1 MPPSQVRLV
10 HAILGDPEILLEIR
24 MKSVY
29 RWLLFYCLTLFA
41 TTAMAQTH
49 AAKPVVQEIDHIVAV
64 TNDDV
69 VTYTELEK
77 RTRLVK
83 QQLQQRQ
90 AKLPPDD
97 ILQKQIL
104 EQLIMERLQMQVAE
118 RVGIRVDDESIN
130 KVVNNIAREN
140 NFTLEQFREVLA
152 REGYDFA
159 DFREN
164 IRKDITISQ
173 LRKRRVENRVTVTEQ
188 EVDNYLVNIASQRGS
203 NDEFHLGHILI
214 AVPEAAGPEQI
225 QAARQR
231 AEAVLARLR
240 LGADFDQTAIAESA
254 GQQALAGGD
263 LGWRKAGQ
271 MPSLFAEN
279 VMNMQVGEISDLI
292 RSPSGFHI
300 IKLLDRRTTEQRRT
314 VQQTLARHILIRPN
328 EVVSNEEARQRITR
342 LYDRIRA
349 GEDFGQLA
357 RASSDDTASAVE
369 GGSLGWVNPGV
380 MVPEFEE
387 QMNKLQPGQISPP
400 FESQFG
406 WHIVQ
411 VMARRQHDDT
421 QQFERMQ
428 ARQLIGKRKTEDAVE
443 NWLREIRS
451 EAYVE
456 YRLNQ

>member
-1 MPPSQVRLV
+1 
-10 HAILGDPEILLEIR
+10 
-24 MKSVY
+24 MKSVT
-29 RWLLFYCLTLFA
+29 RWLLSGCLSLIALTV
-41 TTAMAQTH
+41 MAQPH

-64 TNDDV
+64 ANDDV
-69 VTYTELEK
+69 ITFTELEK
-77 RTRLVK
+77 RMHLVK
-83 QQLQQRQ
+83 QQLQRRQ

-97 ILQKQIL
+97 VLGKQIL
-104 EQLIMERLQMQVAE
+104 EQLIMERLQLQVAE
-118 RVGIRVDDESIN
+118 QVGIRVDDESIN
-130 KVVNNIAREN
+130 QVVNNIAREN
-140 NFTLEQFREVLA
+140 NLTLEQFREVLA

-159 DFREN
+159 DFRDN
-164 IRKDITISQ
+164 IRKDMTINQ

-188 EVDNYLVNIASQRGS
+188 EVDNYLINMASQRGS

-214 AVPEAAGPEQI
+214 AVPEAASPEQI

-231 AEAVLARLR
+231 AEAILARLR
-240 LGADFDQTAIAESA
+240 LGADFSETAIAESG
-254 GQQALAGGD
+254 GQRALEGGD
-263 LGWRKAGQ
+263 LGWRKVGQ
-271 MPSLFAEN
+271 MPTLFAES
-279 VMNMQVGEISDLI
+279 VINMQVGEISELI

-300 IKLLDRRTTEQRRT
+300 IKLLDRRTTEQRHT
-314 VQQTLARHILIRPN
+314 VQQTLTRHILVRPN

-342 LYDRIRA
+342 LYERILA
-349 GEDFGQLA
+349 GADFGQLA

-387 QMNKLQPGQISPP
+387 QMNKLQPGQISAP

-421 QQFERMQ
+421 QQYERMQ

-443 NWLREIRS
+443 NWLRELRS

>member
-1 MPPSQVRLV
+1 
-10 HAILGDPEILLEIR
+10 

-29 RWLLFYCLTLFA
+29 RWILLCCLPLFSA
-41 TTAMAQTH
+41 AAAAQTN
-49 AAKPVVQEIDHIVAV
+49 AAQSTVQEIDHIVAV
-64 TNDDV
+64 ANDDV
-69 VTYTELEK
+69 ITHTELEK
-77 RTRLVK
+77 RMRLVK
-83 QQLQQRQ
+83 QQLQGRQ

-97 ILQKQIL
+97 VLRKQIL
-104 EQLIMERLQMQVAE
+104 EQLIMERLQLQVAE
-118 RVGIRVDDESIN
+118 RVGIRIDDESIN
-130 KVVNNIAREN
+130 QVVNNIAREN
-140 NFTLEQFREVLA
+140 NLTLDQFREVLT
-152 REGYDFA
+152 REGYNFA
-159 DFREN
+159 DFRDN
-164 IRKDITISQ
+164 IKKDITITQ

-188 EVDNYLVNIASQRGS
+188 EVDNYLISNASRGGS

-214 AVPEAAGPEQI
+214 AVPEAASPDQI
-225 QAARQR
+225 QVARQR
-231 AEAVLARLR
+231 AETVLGQLR
-240 LGADFDQTAIAESA
+240 LGADFAQTAIAESG
-254 GQQALAGGD
+254 GQRALEGGD

-271 MPSLFAEN
+271 MPTLFADSLI
-279 VMNMQVGEISDLI
+279 NMQVGEISELI

-300 IKLLDRRTTEQRRT
+300 IKLLDRRTDEQRHT

-328 EVVSNEEARQRITR
+328 EVVSNSEAQQRITR
-342 LYDRIRA
+342 LYERILA
-349 GEDFGQLA
+349 GADFGQLA

-387 QMNKLQPGQISPP
+387 QMNKLQPGQISAP

-443 NWLREIRS
+443 NWLREMRS

>member
-1 MPPSQVRLV
+1 
-10 HAILGDPEILLEIR
+10 

-29 RWLLFYCLTLFA
+29 RWILLCCLPLFSA
-41 TTAMAQTH
+41 AAAAQTN
-49 AAKPVVQEIDHIVAV
+49 AAQSTVQEIDHIVAV
-64 TNDDV
+64 ANDDV
-69 VTYTELEK
+69 ITHTELEK
-77 RTRLVK
+77 RMRLVK
-83 QQLQQRQ
+83 QQLQGRQ

-97 ILQKQIL
+97 VLRKQIL
-104 EQLIMERLQMQVAE
+104 EQLIMERLQLQVAE
-118 RVGIRVDDESIN
+118 RVGIRIDDESIN
-130 KVVNNIAREN
+130 QVVNNIAKEN
-140 NFTLEQFREVLA
+140 NLTLDQFREVLA
-152 REGYDFA
+152 REGYNFA
-159 DFREN
+159 DFRDN
-164 IRKDITISQ
+164 IKKDITITQ

-188 EVDNYLVNIASQRGS
+188 EVDNYLISNASRGGS

-214 AVPEAAGPEQI
+214 AVPEAASPDQI
-225 QAARQR
+225 QVARQR
-231 AEAVLARLR
+231 AETVLGQLR
-240 LGADFDQTAIAESA
+240 LGADFAQTAIAESG
-254 GQQALAGGD
+254 GQRALEGGD

-271 MPSLFAEN
+271 MPTLFAESVLN
-279 VMNMQVGEISDLI
+279 LKVGEISELI

-300 IKLLDRRTTEQRRT
+300 IKLLDRRSTVQRRT

-328 EVVSNEEARQRITR
+328 EVVSNTEAKQRITR
-342 LYDRIRA
+342 LYERIQA
-349 GEDFGQLA
+349 GADFGQLA

-387 QMNKLQPGQISPP
+387 QMNKLQPGQISAP

-421 QQFERMQ
+421 QQYERMQ

>member
-1 MPPSQVRLV
+1 
-10 HAILGDPEILLEIR
+10 

-29 RWLLFYCLTLFA
+29 RWILLCCLPVFSTA
-41 TTAMAQTH
+41 TTAQTH

-64 TNDDV
+64 ANDDV
-69 VTYTELEK
+69 ITHTELEK
-77 RTRLVK
+77 RMYMVK
-83 QQLQQRQ
+83 QQLQRRQ

-97 ILQKQIL
+97 VLRKQIL
-104 EQLIMERLQMQVAE
+104 EQLIMERLQLQVAE

-130 KVVNNIAREN
+130 KVVSNIAREN
-140 NFTLEQFREVLA
+140 NLTMEQFREVLA
-152 REGYDFA
+152 REGYNFA

-164 IRKDITISQ
+164 IKKDITLNQ

-188 EVDNYLVNIASQRGS
+188 EVDNYLISTANRQGS
-203 NDEFHLGHILI
+203 NDEFHLAHILI
-214 AVPEAAGPEQI
+214 AVPEAASPDQI
-225 QAARQR
+225 QAAKQR
-231 AEAVLARLR
+231 AESILGRLR
-240 LGADFDQTAIAESA
+240 LGADFAQTAIAESN
-254 GQQALAGGD
+254 GQRALEGGD

-271 MPSLFAEN
+271 MPTLFGES
-279 VMNMQVGEISDLI
+279 VINMQVGQISDLI

-300 IKLLDRRTTEQRRT
+300 IKMLDRRSYEQRHT

-328 EVVSNEEARQRITR
+328 EVVSNAEARQRITR
-342 LYDRIRA
+342 LYERILA
-349 GEDFGQLA
+349 GADFGQLA
-357 RASSDDTASAVE
+357 RASSDDTGSAVE

-387 QMNKLQPGQISPP
+387 QMNQLQPGEISAP

-443 NWLREIRS
+443 NWLRELRS

>member
-1 MPPSQVRLV
+1 
-10 HAILGDPEILLEIR
+10 

-29 RWLLFYCLTLFA
+29 RWILLCCLPLFSA
-41 TTAMAQTH
+41 AAAAQTN
-49 AAKPVVQEIDHIVAV
+49 AAQSTVQEIDHIVAV
-64 TNDDV
+64 ANDDV
-69 VTYTELEK
+69 ITHTELEK
-77 RTRLVK
+77 RMRLVK
-83 QQLQQRQ
+83 QQLQGRQ

-97 ILQKQIL
+97 VLRKQIL
-104 EQLIMERLQMQVAE
+104 EQLIMERLQLQVAE
-118 RVGIRVDDESIN
+118 RVGIRIDDESIN
-130 KVVNNIAREN
+130 QVVNNIAREN
-140 NFTLEQFREVLA
+140 NLTLDQFREVLT
-152 REGYDFA
+152 REGYNFA
-159 DFREN
+159 DFRDN
-164 IRKDITISQ
+164 IKKDITITQ

-188 EVDNYLVNIASQRGS
+188 EVDNYLISNASRGGS

-214 AVPEAAGPEQI
+214 AVPEAASPDQI

-231 AEAVLARLR
+231 AETVLGQLR
-240 LGADFDQTAIAESA
+240 LGADFAQTAIAESG
-254 GQQALAGGD
+254 GQRALEGGD

-271 MPSLFAEN
+271 MPTLFADSLI
-279 VMNMQVGEISDLI
+279 NMQVGEISELI

-300 IKLLDRRTTEQRRT
+300 IKLLDRRTDEQRHT

-328 EVVSNEEARQRITR
+328 EVVSNSEAQQRITR
-342 LYDRIRA
+342 LYERILA
-349 GEDFGQLA
+349 GADFGQLA

-369 GGSLGWVNPGV
+369 GGSLGWVNPGI

-387 QMNKLQPGQISPP
+387 EMNKLQPGQISAP

-443 NWLREIRS
+443 NWLREMRS

>member
-1 MPPSQVRLV
+1 
-10 HAILGDPEILLEIR
+10 

-29 RWLLFYCLTLFA
+29 RWILFCCLPVLS
-41 TTAMAQTH
+41 TAAGAQTH
-49 AAKPVVQEIDHIVAV
+49 ATKPVAQEIDHIVAV
-64 TNDDV
+64 ANDDV
-69 VTYTELEK
+69 ITYTELEK
-77 RTRLVK
+77 RMHLVK
-83 QQLQQRQ
+83 QQLQRRE

-97 ILQKQIL
+97 VLRKQIL
-104 EQLIMERLQMQVAE
+104 EQLIMERLQLQVAE
-118 RVGIRVDDESIN
+118 QVGIRVDDESIN
-130 KVVNNIAREN
+130 QVVNNIAREN
-140 NFTLEQFREVLA
+140 KLTLDQFREVLA
-152 REGYDFA
+152 REGYNFA
-159 DFREN
+159 DFRDN
-164 IRKDITISQ
+164 IRKDITLNQ

-188 EVDNYLVNIASQRGS
+188 EVDNYLISATNRRGS

-214 AVPEAAGPEQI
+214 AVPEAATPDQI
-225 QAARQR
+225 QTARQR
-231 AEAVLARLR
+231 AETILGQLR
-240 LGADFDQTAIAESA
+240 LGADFAQTAIAESG
-254 GQQALAGGD
+254 GQRALEGGD

-271 MPSLFAEN
+271 MPTLFAET
-279 VMNMQVGEISDLI
+279 VLDMQVGQISDLI

-300 IKLLDRRTTEQRRT
+300 IKLLDRRSTEQRHT

-328 EVVSNEEARQRITR
+328 EVVSNAEAKQRITR
-342 LYDRIRA
+342 LYDRIEA
-349 GEDFGQLA
+349 GADFGQLA

-400 FESQFG
+400 FESQYG

-421 QQFERMQ
+421 QQYERMQ

-443 NWLREIRS
+443 NWLREMRA

>member
-104 EQLIMERLQMQVAE
+104 EQLIMERLQLQVAE

>member
-1 MPPSQVRLV
+1 
-10 HAILGDPEILLEIR
+10 

-29 RWLLFYCLTLFA
+29 RWILLCCLPLFSA
-41 TTAMAQTH
+41 AAAAQTN
-49 AAKPVVQEIDHIVAV
+49 AAQSTVQEIDHIVAV
-64 TNDDV
+64 ANDDV
-69 VTYTELEK
+69 ITHTELEK
-77 RTRLVK
+77 RMRLVK
-83 QQLQQRQ
+83 QQLQGRQ

-97 ILQKQIL
+97 VLRKQIL
-104 EQLIMERLQMQVAE
+104 EQLIMERLQLQVAE
-118 RVGIRVDDESIN
+118 RVGIRIDDESIN
-130 KVVNNIAREN
+130 QVVNNIAREN
-140 NFTLEQFREVLA
+140 NLTLDQFREVLT
-152 REGYDFA
+152 REGYNFA
-159 DFREN
+159 DFRDN
-164 IRKDITISQ
+164 IKKDITITQ

-188 EVDNYLVNIASQRGS
+188 EVDNYLISNASRGGS

-214 AVPEAAGPEQI
+214 AVPEAASPDQI

-231 AEAVLARLR
+231 AETVLGQLR
-240 LGADFDQTAIAESA
+240 LGADFAQTAIAESG
-254 GQQALAGGD
+254 GQRALEGGD

-271 MPSLFAEN
+271 MPTLFADS
-279 VMNMQVGEISDLI
+279 VINMQVGEISELI

-300 IKLLDRRTTEQRRT
+300 IKLLDRRTDEQRHT
-314 VQQTLARHILIRPN
+314 VQQTLARHILVRPN
-328 EVVSNEEARQRITR
+328 EVVSNAEARQRITR
-342 LYDRIRA
+342 LHERILA
-349 GEDFGQLA
+349 GADFGQLA

-387 QMNKLQPGQISPP
+387 EMNKLQPGQISAP

-443 NWLREIRS
+443 NWLREMRS

>member
-1 MPPSQVRLV
+1 
-10 HAILGDPEILLEIR
+10 

-29 RWLLFYCLTLFA
+29 RWILLCCLPLFSA
-41 TTAMAQTH
+41 AAAAQTH
-49 AAKPVVQEIDHIVAV
+49 AAQSTVQEIDHIVAV
-64 TNDDV
+64 ANDDV
-69 VTYTELEK
+69 ITHTELEK
-77 RTRLVK
+77 RMHLVK
-83 QQLQQRQ
+83 QQLQRRQ

-97 ILQKQIL
+97 VLRKQIL
-104 EQLIMERLQMQVAE
+104 EQLIMERLQLQVAE
-118 RVGIRVDDESIN
+118 RVGIRIDDESIN
-130 KVVNNIAREN
+130 QVVNNIAREN
-140 NFTLEQFREVLA
+140 NLTLDQFREVLA
-152 REGYDFA
+152 REGYNFA
-159 DFREN
+159 DFRDN
-164 IRKDITISQ
+164 IKKDITITQ

-188 EVDNYLVNIASQRGS
+188 EVDNYLISNASRGGS

-214 AVPEAAGPEQI
+214 AVPEAASPDQI

-231 AEAVLARLR
+231 AETVLGQLR
-240 LGADFDQTAIAESA
+240 LGADFAQTAIAESG
-254 GQQALAGGD
+254 GQRALEGGD

-271 MPSLFAEN
+271 MPTLFADSII
-279 VMNMQVGEISDLI
+279 NMQVGEISELI

-300 IKLLDRRTTEQRRT
+300 IKLLDRRTDEQRRT

-328 EVVSNEEARQRITR
+328 EVVSNAEAQQRITR
-342 LYDRIRA
+342 LYERILA
-349 GEDFGQLA
+349 GADFGQLA

-387 QMNKLQPGQISPP
+387 EMNKLQPGQNSAP

-443 NWLREIRS
+443 NWLREMRS

>member
-1 MPPSQVRLV
+1 
-10 HAILGDPEILLEIR
+10 

-29 RWLLFYCLTLFA
+29 RCLFYCLSLFA
-41 TTAMAQTH
+41 ATAAAQTH
-49 AAKPVVQEIDHIVAV
+49 AAKPVVQEIDHIVAI

-77 RTRLVK
+77 RTHLVK
-83 QQLQQRQ
+83 QQLQGRQ
-90 AKLPPDD
+90 AKLPSDD
-97 ILQKQIL
+97 ILRKQIL
-104 EQLIMERLQMQVAE
+104 EQLIMERLQLQVAE

-130 KVVNNIAREN
+130 QVVNNIAREN
-140 NFTLEQFREVLA
+140 NLTLEQFREVLA

-188 EVDNYLVNIASQRGS
+188 EVDNYLINMTSQGGS

-214 AVPEAAGPEQI
+214 AVPEAASPEQI

-231 AEAVLARLR
+231 AEAILARLR
-240 LGADFDQTAIAESA
+240 LGADFAQTAIAESG
-254 GQQALAGGD
+254 GQRALEGGD

-271 MPSLFAEN
+271 MPSLFAES
-279 VMNMQVGEISDLI
+279 VMNMDVGSISDLI

-300 IKLLDRRTTEQRRT
+300 IKLLDRRTSEQRRT

-328 EVVSNEEARQRITR
+328 EVVSNDEARQRITR
-342 LYDRIRA
+342 LYERIRTGA
-349 GEDFGQLA
+349 DFGQLA

-428 ARQLIGKRKTEDAVE
+428 ARQLIGKRKAEDAVE